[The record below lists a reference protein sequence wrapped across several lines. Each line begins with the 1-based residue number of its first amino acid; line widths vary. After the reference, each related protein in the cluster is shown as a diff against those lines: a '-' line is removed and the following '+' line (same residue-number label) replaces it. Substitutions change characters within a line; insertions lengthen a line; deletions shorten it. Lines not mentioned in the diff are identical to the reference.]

1 LTAGIG
7 FINNCHLSVCGR
19 SGAVTTQLHTNGLDL
34 NQIQELVG
42 VLQADPTKAQT
53 VWRSRIHWKQG
64 FQNEF
69 QSRHAPITV
78 DEPQALSG
86 SDTGPNP
93 AELLLGAMGTCLSIG
108 YALNAT
114 ARGITLEAMDLELEG
129 DIDLMVFA
137 GLREEGNPG
146 YSGVRITAKIKSDA
160 TPEQLQSLHEHV
172 LRTSPICSTVAR
184 PVAVEAR
191 VEPLA

>member
-1 LTAGIG
+1 M
-7 FINNCHLSVCGR
+7 
-19 SGAVTTQLHTNGLDL
+19 TTQLQTNGLDL

-53 VWRSRIHWKQG
+53 IWRSRVQWQQG
-64 FQNEF
+64 FQNQF
-69 QSRHAPITV
+69 QSRAHAPITV

-86 SDTGPNP
+86 TDTGPNP

-114 ARGITLEAMDLELEG
+114 ARGITIDAMELDVEG
-129 DIDLMVFA
+129 DIDLSVFT
-137 GLREEGNPG
+137 GLQEEGNPG
-146 YSGVRITAKIKSDA
+146 YSGVRITARIKSDA
-160 TPEQLQSLHEHV
+160 TPEQLQALHEHV
-172 LRTSPICSTVAR
+172 LRTSPICSTVAQ
-184 PVAVEAR
+184 PVPVDAR